1 MDPASPAIASPAE
14 RREVSRRRAAAHEQ
28 YAHQIM
34 SQIEAGAPISQR
46 SLSGSLG
53 IALGMTNLLLRRL
66 VRKGWIRVSHVR
78 PNRVGYFLTPR
89 GIAEKARMS
98 RDYFQKSVQFYA
110 SARDRIQSSLDTLSA
125 GWPSEGGRTPRAK
138 PVVFLG
144 TGEAAEIAYLCL
156 QETDLTLVGV
166 VDFQGRERFYGVPV
180 YPAASVTRELLA
192 ELSPDSLVIVCFSDA
207 EQNQACLDR
216 IGLPRERVCW
226 I

>member
-1 MDPASPAIASPAE
+1 MSEIEGGAS
-14 RREVSRRRAAAHEQ
+14 V
-28 YAHQIM
+28 
-34 SQIEAGAPISQR
+34 SQR

-66 VRKGWIRVSHVR
+66 VRKGWVRVTHVR

-98 RDYFQKSVQFYA
+98 RNYFHKSVEFYA
-110 SARDRIQSSLDTLSA
+110 SARDRIQASLAALSRE
-125 GWPSEGGRTPRAK
+125 WPAASGPTPQNK

-144 TGEAAEIAYLCL
+144 TGEAAEIGYLCL

-166 VDFQGRERFYGVPV
+166 VDFQGRPRFYGVPV
-180 YPAASVTRELLA
+180 YPADSVTRELLA
-192 ELSPDSLVIVCFSDA
+192 ELSSEPVVIVCFSDA

-216 IGLPRERVCW
+216 IGIPRERVCW